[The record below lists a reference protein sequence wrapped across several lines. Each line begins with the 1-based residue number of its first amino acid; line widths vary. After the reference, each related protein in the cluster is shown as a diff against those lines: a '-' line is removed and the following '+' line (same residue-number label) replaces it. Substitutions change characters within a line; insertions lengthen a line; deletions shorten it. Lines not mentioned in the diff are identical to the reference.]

1 MAEPGVTQHNNTPTN
16 LNRFISGAIALNE
29 LNETIKCTLLVRIC
43 VCVWLPEAH
52 DLACGSSRSDHFY

>member
-43 VCVWLPEAH
+43 VCV
-52 DLACGSSRSDHFY
+52 CGCLKPMI